1 MIKAGVLWLT
11 GYSGAGKT
19 TIANNIV
26 SSLQQK
32 GGSPI
37 FLDGDV
43 MRAILK
49 HNGFDERSRKEY
61 NLLIGQ
67 LVSLLE
73 SNNQFVIVA
82 LISPYREIREEI
94 RRLCKR
100 FIEVHVSA
108 DLETCKARDPKGLY
122 KKALAGEINNFTGI
136 SAPYEMPLQPELV
149 LNTAVLTETDSTN
162 ILLDYLQN
170 HEFI

>member
-1 MIKAGVLWLT
+1 MKKAAVLWLT

-26 SSLQQK
+26 SCLQQK
-32 GGSPI
+32 NGNPI

-43 MRAILK
+43 MRTILK
-49 HNGFDERSRKEY
+49 HTGFDERSRKAY

-73 SNNQFVIVA
+73 RNNQFVIVA
-82 LISPYREIREEI
+82 LISPYRETRDEI
-94 RRLCKR
+94 KKLCKR

-122 KKALAGEINNFTGI
+122 KKALAGEIENFTGI

-162 ILLDYLQN
+162 ILLAYLQTN
-170 HEFI
+170 EYI